1 MNWIERM
8 YEIKGKDL
16 YSQNGEGL
24 LLEYVFHSIFRS
36 VYEGQTFIDIGAGDG
51 FILSNTKHLLHT
63 GFMGRQLDKIGGQFI
78 TRENVLKFY
87 DKSTIISIDTDGN
100 DYWILDTMLTEHK
113 APIVIAEFNPA
124 FTDSRAI
131 KYNADHVWAGDDYYG
146 FSFEAGKKLA
156 ERHGYTIIFNVGNM
170 NLIMVRNDL
179 IEGLTVP
186 PVTYEVNDFFRK
198 SNRIDWET
206 I

>member
-1 MNWIERM
+1 MNWIQRM

-24 LLEYVFHSIFRS
+24 LLEYVWHSLLLPSHCRMF
-36 VYEGQTFIDIGAGDG
+36 DIGCGDS
-51 FILSNTKHLLHT
+51 FVLSNSRHLEQIFKLNV
-63 GFMGRQLDKIGGQFI
+63 FAVDKIGGFTVDVDNCTDFI
-78 TRENVLKFY
+78 GHHPTL
-87 DKSTIISIDTDGN
+87 ISIDIDGN
-100 DYWILDTMLTEHK
+100 DYWILDKQLLFYK
-113 APIVIAEFNPA
+113 PAIVCAEFNAA

-131 KYNADHVWAGDDYYG
+131 KYNAEHVWDGTDYYG

-156 ERHGYTIIFNVGNM
+156 EKHGYTIIFNVANM

-179 IEGLTVP
+179 ITVEVP
-186 PVTYEVNDFFRK
+186 PVTYTQNKFFTE
-198 SNRIDWET
+198 SNRTDWVW